1 MLTIQ
6 LSMLVTRI
14 LSLITRLVHDAA
26 LLIEWFES
34 KYMKLNQDKCH
45 FLFWGPKHET
55 LFVNVGKVKTW
66 GRKRQKLLGVFF
78 DRNLKFHI
86 YVLQQCIKADE
97 NLSALIR
104 INKSMT
110 FAQKRNIMKVFI
122 EPQFGYYPLVW
133 MFCGRQTNV
142 DINHTHERV
151 IRVIYLFVFS

>member
-14 LSLITRLVHDAA
+14 LSLITRLVDDAA

-34 KYMKLNQDKCH
+34 KYLKLNQDKCH

-55 LFVNVGKVKTW
+55 LFVNVGEVKIW
-66 GRKRQKLLGVFF
+66 GSKQQKLLGVFF
-78 DRNLKFHI
+78 DSNLKFDM
-86 YVLQQCIKADE
+86 YVLQQCIKAGKK
-97 NLSALIR
+97 LSPLIS

-122 EPQFGYYPLVW
+122 EPQFGYCTLVW

-142 DINHTHERV
+142 DLNHTHERV
-151 IRVIYLFVFS
+151 IRVVYNL

>member
-6 LSMLVTRI
+6 ISMLVTRI
-14 LSLITRLVHDAA
+14 LSLITRLAHDA
-26 LLIEWFES
+26 LLTIEWFES
-34 KYMKLNQDKCH
+34 KHMKLNQDKYH
-45 FLFWGPKHET
+45 FLFWGHKHET
-55 LFVNVGKVKTW
+55 LFVNVGEVKIW
-66 GRKRQKLLGVFF
+66 ESKQQKLLGVFF
-78 DRNLKFHI
+78 DKDLKFDI
-86 YVLQQCIKADE
+86 YVLQQCIKADK

-151 IRVIYLFVFS
+151 VRVIYNLE